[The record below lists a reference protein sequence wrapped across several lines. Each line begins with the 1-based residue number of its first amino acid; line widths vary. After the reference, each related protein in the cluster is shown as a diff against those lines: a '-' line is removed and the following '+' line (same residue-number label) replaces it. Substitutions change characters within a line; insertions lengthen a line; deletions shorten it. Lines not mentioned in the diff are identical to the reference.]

1 MLFHTVPKRPR
12 LFHFESKRFVLFR
25 ISGAGKGQGQECFT
39 FWRNFQKV
47 PCFLTGGIAKKQ
59 SDVFKQAKARIVL
72 SHIPFTTGDW
82 HGALHLRKLLLPV
95 LNRSNI
101 DLMLSGHEHVYSFHP
116 VNDELRFPT
125 IVNDNETLVKC
136 NINQNGI
143 QVEVIDLKG
152 NVVYEYE
159 FCVKFVYSFP
169 FLVTWM
175 LG

>member
-1 MLFHTVPKRPR
+1 M
-12 LFHFESKRFVLFR
+12 VLECGEDKVDSE
-25 ISGAGKGQGQECFT
+25 IEYSGLADFDAYREEEAE
-39 FWRNFQKV
+39 WVNKV
-47 PCFLTGGIAKKQ
+47 VQ

-82 HGALHLRKLLLPV
+82 HGALHLRKFLLPV

-159 FCVKFVYSFP
+159 F
-169 FLVTWM
+169 
-175 LG
+175 